1 MHSLVGRLRTVD
13 RSRGPLRKNIAGK
26 FTPKRAF
33 SIGRSKETA
42 YAVSDSLRSEN
53 FHSYHR
59 VRLSSVHT
67 DEVIQ
72 HAGEGK
78 E

>member
-1 MHSLVGRLRTVD
+1 MNSLVGRLRSVD
-13 RSRGPLRKNIAGK
+13 WSRGPLWKGIAGK
-26 FTPKRAF
+26 FTPNGAF
-33 SIGRSKETA
+33 SIGGSKETA
-42 YAVSDSLRSEN
+42 YAPYDALHSEN
-53 FHSYHR
+53 PHSYHR

>member
-1 MHSLVGRLRTVD
+1 MNSLVGRLRRVD
-13 RSRGPLRKNIAGK
+13 WSRGPLRKGIAGK
-26 FTPKRAF
+26 FTPKGAF
-33 SIGRSKETA
+33 SIGASKETA
-42 YAVSDSLRSEN
+42 YAVDDALHGEN
-53 FHSYHR
+53 PHNYHR

-72 HAGEGK
+72 YAGEGK